1 MTDSPVPTPVPP
13 ATPAITP
20 PPATAADTRLSIEEF
35 MKIDLRVAK
44 VLTAERVPNSK
55 KLMKLS
61 VDLGTETRTIV
72 AGIAEAYE
80 ADPLVGRTIV
90 IVANL
95 KPAKL
100 MGIESNGM
108 VLAASDDQGR
118 PTLIGFE
125 QPPAPG
131 SKIK

>member
-1 MTDSPVPTPVPP
+1 VQAP
-13 ATPAITP
+13 AAPIGAI
-20 PPATAADTRLSIEEF
+20 AGERLSIDEF
-35 MKIDLRVAK
+35 MKIDLRVAQ
-44 VLTAERVPNSK
+44 VIAAERVPNSK

-72 AGIAEAYE
+72 AGIAEAYD
-80 ADPLVGRTIV
+80 ALSLVGRRIAV
-90 IVANL
+90 VANL

-108 VLAASDDQGR
+108 VLAASAEGGR
-118 PTLIGFE
+118 PILLDFE

-131 SKIK
+131 SRIR

>member
-1 MTDSPVPTPVPP
+1 
-13 ATPAITP
+13 
-20 PPATAADTRLSIEEF
+20 
-35 MKIDLRVAK
+35 MKVDLRVAK

-80 ADPLVGRTIV
+80 ADALVGRSIV
-90 IVANL
+90 IIANL

-108 VLAASDDQGR
+108 VLAATGDGGK
-118 PTLIGFE
+118 PVLLGFE
-125 QPPAPG
+125 QAPAPG
-131 SKIK
+131 SKVR